1 MGGAA
6 KGLKAENR
14 PNGIAGHREQ
24 GGILPSMPVLSPCLV
39 CFSCPG
45 KHWRHRSD
53 GNEQHL
59 RVKRVFLHPLYDPN
73 TFENDMA
80 LVELLE
86 SAVLSDFVMP
96 ICLPQGPPQEGTLP
110 QPEPH
115 PCRAAGASMGMSP
128 HTREAL
134 VPTGPAASV
143 CGIPRL
149 PPLQQLSQKRIQAAR
164 SEQAGWSGTRRTE
177 SVRVQRRNRNQAGHC
192 KRETLIRGIG
202 RLGQERVR

>member
-1 MGGAA
+1 MGSY
-6 KGLKAENR
+6 
-14 PNGIAGHREQ
+14 P
-24 GGILPSMPVLSPCLV
+24 PCLYYPHAS
-39 CFSCPG
+39 CAFSCPG

-73 TFENDMA
+73 TFENDVA

-86 SAVLSDFVMP
+86 SAVLSDYVMP

-128 HTREAL
+128 TPVRL
-134 VPTGPAASV
+134 WCQRGQLPASAGSLG
-143 CGIPRL
+143 CL
-149 PPLQQLSQKRIQAAR
+149 PSN
-164 SEQAGWSGTRRTE
+164 S
-177 SVRVQRRNRNQAGHC
+177 
-192 KRETLIRGIG
+192 
-202 RLGQERVR
+202 